1 VYLCFAGN
9 WILVLIIKLFVF
21 QMFRCRWHSV
31 KRRRRSSSRAYDLEY
46 LASLCTQKVELRSVP
61 RLIIT
66 ALCRCAG
73 FVLRVALT
81 SRLTIPR
88 LLELASAIVHG
99 QHTQPVRSVNG
110 KDVGGSIL
118 EPQRVVLILG
128 SAGLT
133 GLNVL
138 WLCKILSGVWKVL
151 ARGRNH
157 APDNS
162 KASTGH
168 NAPTI
173 NSPSV

>member
-1 VYLCFAGN
+1 
-9 WILVLIIKLFVF
+9 
-21 QMFRCRWHSV
+21 M
-31 KRRRRSSSRAYDLEY
+31 
-46 LASLCTQKVELRSVP
+46 QKVELRSVP